1 MLTTNNAGGRKLASV
16 FFAAIVAFSL
26 FIPTIQPAY
35 AADSIVTVDRGG
47 SKGDMGTVP
56 LSPLVTVE
64 PSPCH
69 PVPAGVS
76 ITLVQTTG
84 QVVQSSTGSASN
96 AGSNNDKTS
105 NDSATDESENA
116 AEPEKEDSPFNSLLW
131 IALCLLVIGVLA
143 VAKTSFITRLRR

>member
-16 FFAAIVAFSL
+16 FLIAMVAFSL
-26 FIPTIQPAY
+26 FTTAVQPAY
-35 AADSIVTVDRGG
+35 AVNTIITGDRGV

-69 PVPAGVS
+69 PIPAGVS
-76 ITLVQTTG
+76 ITLVQITG
-84 QVVQSSTGSASN
+84 QLVQNSTGSASN
-96 AGSNNDKTS
+96 AGSNSDETS
-105 NDSATDESENA
+105 NKPATDEGENA

-143 VAKTSFITRLRR
+143 VAKTSFITRRRR